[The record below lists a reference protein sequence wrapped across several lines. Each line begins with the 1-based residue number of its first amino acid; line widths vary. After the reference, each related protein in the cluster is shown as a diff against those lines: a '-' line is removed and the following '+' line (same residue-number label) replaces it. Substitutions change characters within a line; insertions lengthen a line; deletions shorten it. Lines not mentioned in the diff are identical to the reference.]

1 MTEALRLKFKP
12 DTDGTGEL
20 FAEIRSNGFAGCG
33 SAWFGEAK
41 LVELAKELASAF
53 PLPADSPLGIRGGF
67 YCRTGSGIEQEHVGL
82 TFYPVGG
89 LGRVGCRVILCTPIH
104 EHDRP
109 EGQSSLATE
118 LLTTYERLG
127 AFARA
132 LELLVTGGVDEAVL
146 EADG

>member
-1 MTEALRLKFKP
+1 MTDALRLQFKP

-20 FAEIRSNGFAGCG
+20 IAEIRSNSFAGAG
-33 SAWFGEAK
+33 SAWFGEAE
-41 LVELAKELASAF
+41 LVELAKKLAAAF

-67 YCRTGSGIEQEHVGL
+67 WSTTGGSIEQEHVGL

-89 LGRVGCRVILCTPIH
+89 LGRVGCRVVLCTPLY

-109 EGQSSLATE
+109 EGQSSLVAE

-132 LELLVTGGVDEAVL
+132 LELLITGGVDEAVL
-146 EADG
+146 EAAS